1 VSCYEYSVMA
11 ATRHH
16 RAAAALAAV
25 IAAVLLVL
33 CTGNSGTKTAPFT
46 PTAMVQ
52 PTSTITVTI
61 KNFAYMPA
69 HFTVA
74 PGATVTVRNEDN
86 VIHTLAANNLAF
98 NTGNVTRGQPVTF
111 TAPTKPGTYPFHD
124 LRYPYV
130 TGVLTVA

>member
-1 VSCYEYSVMA
+1 MA

-25 IAAVLLVL
+25 IAAVLLIL

-52 PTSTITVTI
+52 PALALTVTI
-61 KNFAYMPA
+61 KNFAYMPS

-74 PGATVTVRNEDN
+74 PGATITVQNKDP
-86 VIHTLAANNLAF
+86 VIHTLTANNEVAF
-98 NTGNVTRGQPVTF
+98 NTGNVTQGQPVTF
-111 TAPTKPGTYPFHD
+111 TAPKQPGIYPFHC
-124 LRYPYV
+124 LRHPYM